1 MKMIQIKG
9 MERVYSVESSR
20 IYDLTESSF
29 GLTKNTVFI
38 KDLKT
43 PRTCRRFFF
52 QYFTC
57 FDVDKLK
64 SSVVFMG
71 TDGAVSVYVH
81 IGDSCTALG
90 APQLFACADIEAI
103 KAGFPCLGKYLS
115 AIGSDGNTH
124 LTNIKSI
131 EIFTLPCSFASV
143 AEMNIDYAHM
153 CVIKVA
159 SSGIKC
165 NILYDRMVYIGY

>member
-20 IYDLTESSF
+20 IYDLTEASF

-43 PRTCRRFFF
+43 PRTCRCFFF
-52 QYFTC
+52 QHFTC

-90 APQLFACADIEAI
+90 APQLFACADIKAI
-103 KAGFPCLGKYLS
+103 KAVFPCLSKYLRS
-115 AIGSDGNTH
+115 VGGDGNAH
-124 LTNIKSI
+124 LTNII
-131 EIFTLPCSFASV
+131 YLEILVLPCNFTAI

-165 NILYDRMVYIGY
+165 NILYDRMVYISH